1 MWKKDGFFITF
12 MFPLVSSQISLAAS
26 SAVKAMERTE
36 LLLPQVVQDGLNN
49 RLHKFMSSLQN
60 PEFNRFNLKG
70 NMQSHASSHS
80 SNLHIESSES
90 QMA

>member
-1 MWKKDGFFITF
+1 MDFSLRSL
-12 MFPLVSSQISLAAS
+12 FPLVSSQISLAAS

-36 LLLPQVVQDGLNN
+36 LLLPQVVQDDLNN